1 MEKDQKYYAEIFATA
16 GRSYDTAMTRNP
28 NARDA
33 EFKTA
38 VRLLQLYPGF
48 SLLDVPAGG
57 GYLEQYLPSHCG
69 YTALDFSAGFGHGN
83 KVGKCTE
90 GELGTTSSRFDRV
103 VCLASLHHIEDR
115 QAFFAEIKR
124 TLKPGGQVLI
134 GDVLAGSREANF
146 LNDFCD
152 RWNSLGHAG
161 DFITP
166 TREEQELTEIGLDV
180 SISQHRYDWEF
191 ASDSDALDYVRLLFN
206 LDKTPSDEA
215 LLGELRDMGL
225 SNREHGVGLPW
236 SLTFLRAG
244 LPS

>member
-1 MEKDQKYYAEIFATA
+1 
-16 GRSYDTAMTRNP
+16 MTRYP
-28 NARDA
+28 NAREA

-57 GYLEQYLPSHCG
+57 GYLEHYLPSHCG

-83 KVGKCTE
+83 KVGKCSE
-90 GELGTTSSRFDRV
+90 GELGSTSNRFDRV

-124 TLKPGGQVLI
+124 VLKPGGQALV
-134 GDVLAGSREANF
+134 GDILAGSREANF
-146 LNDFCD
+146 LNDFCN

-166 TREEQELTEIGLDV
+166 TREEQELKELGFDV

-191 ASDSDALDYVRLLFN
+191 SSIREAADYVRLLFN
-206 LDKTPSDEA
+206 LDKTPSEEV
-215 LLGELRDMGL
+215 LLSELKDMGL
-225 SNREHGVGLPW
+225 GERNQSIGLPW
-236 SLTFLRAG
+236 SLTFLRAR